1 MKVKDFEPY
10 PFEMT
15 LKKALEMSP
24 NLMLKLP
31 KNMDNEDLI
40 KEVLKCYIEN
50 NPKFIEKN
58 EFLNIQIEKFLDH
71 NSNLKYFMILF
82 GILSGKKHLI
92 KSDRL

>member
-10 PFEMT
+10 PFVTT

-31 KNMDNEDLI
+31 KNMDIDDLI
-40 KEVLKCYIEN
+40 IEVLKCYIEK

-58 EFLNIQIEKFLDH
+58 EFINIQIEEFFD
-71 NSNLKYFMILF
+71 NNRFKYYMILF
-82 GILSGKKHLI
+82 GNIVW
-92 KSDRL
+92 